1 MVANGSKRVNSV
13 GTEKKELGREEGLG
27 VAK

>member
-13 GTEKKELGREEGLG
+13 GTEKKGLGREEGLG